1 VLARIS
7 DRARALACALVIIGD
22 RATPAECA
30 ALAELDAAEDAVDEL
45 VAAGVLAE
53 DADLRFRHP
62 LIAAAV
68 TAGMPPTR
76 RAAWHARAAVL
87 VQSSGGDVERLAMHL
102 AACPLPRTARSR
114 TSSSMPPRARSR
126 APRRRPPRHC
136 CAAHCESRPRR
147 RRDLGCC

>member
-1 VLARIS
+1 MLARIS

-102 AACPLPRTARSR
+102 AACPPAADGKVADVLFDAA
-114 TSSSMPPRARSR
+114 RARSR